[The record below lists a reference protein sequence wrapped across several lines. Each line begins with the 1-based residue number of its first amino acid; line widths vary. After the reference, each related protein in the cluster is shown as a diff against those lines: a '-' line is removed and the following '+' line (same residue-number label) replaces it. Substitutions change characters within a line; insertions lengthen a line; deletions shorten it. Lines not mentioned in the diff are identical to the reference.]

1 MACLRY
7 RCIALPTEVWFKYM
21 VFQIFTSGNS
31 RNGETV
37 ETENQRYGTNTRAL
51 LTACNKN
58 SRNGRN
64 KGTVGTVGTVEQKNS
79 INDKYSRQEQ
89 WESRNN
95 KSRGIEEQDSSTLGT
110 VGKVRRGTLGTEKQQ
125 EQQEHPERQEQRNI
139 RNATSRPLLSHW
151 LNQQAGEVYKYYIG
165 KDFKKVYKNSRN

>member
-1 MACLRY
+1 MTCLRY
-7 RCIALPTEVWFKYM
+7 RCSALPTEVWFKHM

-31 RNGETV
+31 RNRETV

-58 SRNGRN
+58 SRSGRN

-89 WESRNN
+89 RESRNN
-95 KSRGIEEQDSSTLGT
+95 KSRQSRGIEEQDSSTLGT

-125 EQQEHPERQEQRNI
+125 EHQERQEQRNI

-165 KDFKKVYKNSRN
+165 KDFKKVYKNSSN